1 MSDDLVTVLE
11 TDDQTEAV
19 LYRAMLEGAGIR
31 VLQLQLRNP
40 GLLSSG
46 ADLALP
52 RFRLQ
57 VFAPDAEHARAL
69 IAEYRLLA
77 HANEISI
84 RVPDAH
90 ERPEERGFPAWVH
103 WLIAVLILV
112 AALLLLTPVGGSL
125 RSLLGR

>member
-69 IAEYRLLA
+69 IAEYR
-77 HANEISI
+77 
-84 RVPDAH
+84 
-90 ERPEERGFPAWVH
+90 
-103 WLIAVLILV
+103 
-112 AALLLLTPVGGSL
+112 
-125 RSLLGR
+125 